1 MNKEQLATPRVQSGS
16 ELVSGVLRQDAASLC
31 GVMHAVFGA
40 DVYRNSTGDLGLGK
54 RSAKS
59 ERLRPDV
66 PVVPNTSVPATS
78 EYKVKLGIP
87 VG

>member
-1 MNKEQLATPRVQSGS
+1 
-16 ELVSGVLRQDAASLC
+16 
-31 GVMHAVFGA
+31 MHAVFGA